1 MVELLNSFHLV
12 TCIRE
17 NFRANNKQ
25 FLLSKHFTHWHSS
38 PESDWFTQLIS
49 CRVNPVP
56 SCAAKVLVNRLYST
70 LSPATDHLDLTAVLV
85 ALQLFSS
92 VISQWKDIWKT
103 LKLNRWAYFRMDV
116 KIFFCFHYQCEKCR
130 MKTSLAYFIWCG
142 IRRQL
147 LWSFLEFNVVRCLYN
162 SLIHS
167 CI

>member
-70 LSPATDHLDLTAVLV
+70 LSPATNHLDLTAVLV

-92 VISQWKDIWKT
+92 VISQWKRHMKDTQIEQVSLFSNGCK
-103 LKLNRWAYFRMDV
+103 N
-116 KIFFCFHYQCEKCR
+116 FFLF
-130 MKTSLAYFIWCG
+130 SL
-142 IRRQL
+142 
-147 LWSFLEFNVVRCLYN
+147 SM
-162 SLIHS
+162 
-167 CI
+167 